1 MIILTRFSKLSV
13 SNKLTLIIVCAAL
26 LAVTLSGVMNIISQ
40 ALTVNNALQHEIET
54 TTEILASNVAA
65 SLYFE
70 SKSEA
75 ELTLSTLRFKEH
87 IEGAAL
93 YTQLGDLFAEYRH
106 LDRPHAHGELPT
118 PEQCS
123 TFTPCLAVERNVV
136 LDNRTIGQVLVVS
149 SKQPVLS
156 AILSAAI
163 SATLTIILSTA
174 LAITLALG
182 FLRRVTAPVEEL
194 AEVAEEVSR
203 TENYSLRSQHESSD
217 ELGQLSRA
225 FNEML
230 ARIQQS
236 DARLRQTTHALSTHV
251 DELNI
256 EKEERAL
263 ALEREKR
270 LQARLNEAQRLE
282 SQSLREAK
290 DAAEQANRIKSEF
303 LASMSHEIRTP
314 MNGVIGFTSLLRDT
328 QLDDEQR
335 EFIDVIHHSG
345 STLLRLLDD
354 ILDFSKIEAGRLEV
368 EKRNFN
374 IHELLAEVV
383 KILENQLSNKP
394 VQLLTSIE
402 DSVPVVLESDPI
414 RMQQILINLI
424 GNAIKFTN
432 KGTIEVRISYI
443 NFNDVSGTLGT
454 IECSV
459 IDTGIGI
466 SEQDQKRLFEV
477 FTQVDSSTTRK
488 YAGVGLGLAITKR
501 LCQMLG
507 GSIKLKSVLGHGST
521 FHFSIPVDVP
531 VEFSELNQR
540 TESTRAVEAPK
551 DSTLKMLVVEDNH
564 TNASL
569 FEALLK
575 REGYPCDIANNA
587 NECMQFMEQQQY
599 DVLFMDVNMPDM
611 DGFELTARIRG
622 QEAQSNQA
630 PAHQPIIIAVTAWAM
645 TGMKERCLEAGMDG
659 YLSKPV
665 IREELTA
672 TIESLCSKIR

>member
-1 MIILTRFSKLSV
+1 M
-13 SNKLTLIIVCAAL
+13 
-26 LAVTLSGVMNIISQ
+26 
-40 ALTVNNALQHEIET
+40 
-54 TTEILASNVAA
+54 
-65 SLYFE
+65 
-70 SKSEA
+70 
-75 ELTLSTLRFKEH
+75 
-87 IEGAAL
+87 
-93 YTQLGDLFAEYRH
+93 FAEYRH
-106 LDRPHAHGELPT
+106 LDHPHAHGELPT

-194 AEVAEEVSR
+194 AKVAEEVSR

-230 ARIQQS
+230 TRIQQS

-368 EKRNFN
+368 
-374 IHELLAEVV
+374 
-383 KILENQLSNKP
+383 
-394 VQLLTSIE
+394 
-402 DSVPVVLESDPI
+402 
-414 RMQQILINLI
+414 
-424 GNAIKFTN
+424 
-432 KGTIEVRISYI
+432 
-443 NFNDVSGTLGT
+443 
-454 IECSV
+454 
-459 IDTGIGI
+459 
-466 SEQDQKRLFEV
+466 
-477 FTQVDSSTTRK
+477 
-488 YAGVGLGLAITKR
+488 
-501 LCQMLG
+501 
-507 GSIKLKSVLGHGST
+507 
-521 FHFSIPVDVP
+521 
-531 VEFSELNQR
+531 
-540 TESTRAVEAPK
+540 
-551 DSTLKMLVVEDNH
+551 
-564 TNASL
+564 
-569 FEALLK
+569 
-575 REGYPCDIANNA
+575 
-587 NECMQFMEQQQY
+587 
-599 DVLFMDVNMPDM
+599 
-611 DGFELTARIRG
+611 
-622 QEAQSNQA
+622 
-630 PAHQPIIIAVTAWAM
+630 
-645 TGMKERCLEAGMDG
+645 
-659 YLSKPV
+659 
-665 IREELTA
+665 
-672 TIESLCSKIR
+672 